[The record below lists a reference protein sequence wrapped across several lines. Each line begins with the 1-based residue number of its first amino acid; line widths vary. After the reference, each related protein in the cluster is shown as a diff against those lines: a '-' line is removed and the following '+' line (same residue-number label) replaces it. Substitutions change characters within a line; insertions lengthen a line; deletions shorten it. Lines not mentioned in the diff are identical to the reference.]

1 MRYLNLLIIAGC
13 FQAACTAVRTSA
25 PLPFRH
31 SFLLHEEVPP
41 AREKKV
47 FHLAINTSSPQK
59 NHQFCSEHFHHPL
72 LNSCEPRLEPEKETP
87 SAQPDREIELKI
99 ASLARQHL
107 IGRGGKPAA
116 DCSSFVMQVLK
127 EAGVDWSGELGSQRA
142 STAAI
147 YALLAKNGLVH
158 RNRVPRIGELVF
170 FDNTYDRNRNGR
182 ADDRLTHIGIV
193 EKVDADGTVHFI
205 HQVKRGVLRYRMN
218 LFHPHQARD
227 KKGKTINHSIRFAP
241 HAGKAHL
248 AGELFV
254 AFGRVK

>member
-1 MRYLNLLIIAGC
+1 MRYLILLVIAVC
-13 FQAACTAVRTSA
+13 FQVACTAVRTSA
-25 PLPFRH
+25 PPPFRH
-31 SFLLHEEVPP
+31 SFLLHEELPP
-41 AREKKV
+41 VREKV

-72 LNSCEPRLEPEKETP
+72 LNSCEPRLQPENKTP
-87 SAQPDREIELKI
+87 PTQPDPEVELKI

-116 DCSSFVMQVLK
+116 DCSSFVMQVLR
-127 EAGVDWSGELGSQRA
+127 EAGVDWSAEFGSERA

-147 YALLAKNGLVH
+147 YQLLEKKRQVH
-158 RNRVPRIGELVF
+158 RKRVPRIGELVF

-218 LFHPHQARD
+218 LFHPHQAKN